1 MGGSVGASVVGAAVV
16 GAGVVSKVNWE
27 WLVTVVFYIGCTELD
42 RIKFEL
48 IKKSSCHDLKSC
60 INIRQF

>member
-27 WLVTVVFYIGCTELD
+27 WLVTVVFFFHNNDFIQSDNDFYIGGTELD
-42 RIKFEL
+42 RIKL
-48 IKKSSCHDLKSC
+48 
-60 INIRQF
+60 